1 MRTALAIA
9 ATVLLTLALAAGLG
23 IEPENVLADEP
34 HPELLIQRRPISRPV
49 GADGVENLGV
59 WPVPARAR

>member
-1 MRTALAIA
+1 MRTALAVL
-9 ATVLLTLALAAGLG
+9 ATAVLTLALAAGLG

-49 GADGVENLGV
+49 D
-59 WPVPARAR
+59 